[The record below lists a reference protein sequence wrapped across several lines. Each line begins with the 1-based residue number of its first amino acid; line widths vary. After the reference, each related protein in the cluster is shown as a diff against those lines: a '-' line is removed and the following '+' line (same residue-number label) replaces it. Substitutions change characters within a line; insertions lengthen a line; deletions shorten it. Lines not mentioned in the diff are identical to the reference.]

1 MLSASAVE
9 LKSVNPKLKNKL
21 QLLEHLQDALNSLSS
36 SRGDLSGFPANIA
49 YLRMHHRHASYK
61 LSSML
66 LTLKIGRISSSL
78 HRKQ

>member
-9 LKSVNPKLKNKL
+9 LKNVNPKLKNKL

-36 SRGDLSGFPANIA
+36 SRGDLRSS
-49 YLRMHHRHASYK
+49 LRMHHRHASYK
-61 LSSML
+61 LSGVL